1 VEKRVLKLLALGRS
15 VKEMA
20 AELAMPP
27 DMVRGHGQNVLVKLG
42 VHSRLE
48 PPPLP
53 PAASAAL
60 AVPIQKAEDVQHTSV
75 RPCVRRAGRHSTE
88 PDRLRGGPD
97 APGGAGRD
105 VSVRTSP
112 AHIRRI

>member
-1 VEKRVLKLLALGRS
+1 MGAYSGRARPREAALETPGTEELTEEEKRVLKLLAFGRS

-27 DMVRGHGQNVLVKLG
+27 DMVRGHVQNILVKLG
-42 VHSRLE
+42 VHSHLD

-60 AVPIQKAEDVQHTSV
+60 AVPIQQPEDVPTHVGKTLRQESGPPQH
-75 RPCVRRAGRHSTE
+75 
-88 PDRLRGGPD
+88 
-97 APGGAGRD
+97 
-105 VSVRTSP
+105 
-112 AHIRRI
+112 